1 MNFRKFDIDS
11 IPEDL
16 KQSLTREFM
25 FSIKHQTPF
34 VDYSQIYE
42 TVDKTSIAYIED
54 SESYIKNLGGNSASI
69 KFFTISPILVKKLQN
84 FYKNKDS
91 FLSQCGYCYQLVNG
105 GNYMIPHIDPPKHR
119 TESMVYVLSQ
129 GNTPAITTWYKSKKE
144 FEHLE
149 IRHSV
154 SIPFEHL
161 DPIEEVTAQTDTWYW
176 YNVSVMHSVT
186 NLSGDRMFLQAFGV

>member
-1 MNFRKFDIDS
+1 MNYKKLNIES
-11 IPEDL
+11 LPCSL
-16 KQSLTREFM
+16 KEELLLDFHAT
-25 FSIKHQTPF
+25 IKEQPPF
-34 VDYSQIYE
+34 VDYRQIYE
-42 TVDKTSIAYIED
+42 NKNKNSIGYIENP
-54 SESYIKNLGGNSASI
+54 SAYEKQLGGECAFI
-69 KFFTISPILVKKLQN
+69 KFYVVKNQLLDKLRN
-84 FYKNKDS
+84 FYRGKNE
-91 FLSQCGYCYQLVNG
+91 FLANCGYCFQLVSG
-105 GNYMIPHIDPPKHR
+105 SHYMSPHIDPPKHR